1 MEWWLIFVVIF
12 GSLIVLLALG
22 MPVAFCF
29 LLINVVGVFLFMG
42 GEAGLSQLIVSLY
55 ASVTS
60 FILLPLPLFVLMG
73 EVMFYS
79 GIAPF
84 MIDALDKWLG
94 RLPGRL
100 SLLAVAGGTVF
111 ATLTGASMA
120 SAAMLGTILVPE
132 MENRGYKKPM
142 TLGPILGSGC
152 LAIMIPPS
160 GLAVFLGAVAE
171 ISIGDVLI
179 AIIIPGIMIAL
190 IYTAYIIIRCQ
201 LQPSIAPA
209 YAVEPSPLKE
219 KLISTARYI
228 VPIGFIIFL
237 VIGVIILGIATPTE
251 AAATGALGT
260 FILAGIYGRLKW
272 NVVKKSID
280 GALRT
285 SIMMLFIIVGASV
298 FSQLLA
304 FTGASRGLVQVV
316 LDLPLAPIF
325 ILIGMQVILLFLGC
339 FMDPISIMMITVP
352 LFMPVV
358 YALQFDPVWW
368 AVLYL
373 ANIETASITP
383 PFGLSLFVMKGVAP
397 ADTKMSDIYLAS
409 LPFVGLILIALAV
422 IIAFPAIALWLP
434 GITK

>member
-1 MEWWLIFVVIF
+1 
-12 GSLIVLLALG
+12 
-22 MPVAFCF
+22 
-29 LLINVVGVFLFMG
+29 
-42 GEAGLSQLIVSLY
+42 
-55 ASVTS
+55 
-60 FILLPLPLFVLMG
+60 
-73 EVMFYS
+73 
-79 GIAPF
+79 
-84 MIDALDKWLG
+84 
-94 RLPGRL
+94 
-100 SLLAVAGGTVF
+100 
-111 ATLTGASMA
+111 
-120 SAAMLGTILVPE
+120 
-132 MENRGYKKPM
+132 
-142 TLGPILGSGC
+142 
-152 LAIMIPPS
+152 MIPPS